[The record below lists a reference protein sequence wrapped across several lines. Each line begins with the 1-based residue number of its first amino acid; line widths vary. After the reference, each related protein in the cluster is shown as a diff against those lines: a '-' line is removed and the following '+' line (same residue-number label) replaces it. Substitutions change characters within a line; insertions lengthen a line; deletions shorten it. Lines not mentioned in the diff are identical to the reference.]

1 VQVERKI
8 KFLHTFLFFSGVLVS
23 KLGDFEF
30 LCFRDRKHTKPTS
43 LRWNSSEPSLE
54 FKRAF
59 VGIQASLRWNS
70 NEPSLEFKRAFAET
84 KTSLRPFSWYLKKI
98 QYGWYSLN
106 ENPYLCMNE
115 DKKVKSEKRKVKNRF
130 TLHTSR

>member
-1 VQVERKI
+1 M
-8 KFLHTFLFFSGVLVS
+8 VS

-59 VGIQASLRWNS
+59 
-70 NEPSLEFKRAFAET
+70 AET

-98 QYGWYSLN
+98 QCGWHSLN